1 MINGLFS
8 PGSIAVAGASR
19 DRRAVGRRILDAL
32 VEGPFEGPVYAINPA
47 ATHVGSVPAHP
58 SLSAIGKPVDL
69 VVVAVPAKLVHE
81 VVAEAADVGAGHVV
95 VVSAGFAESGDEG
108 RAAQD
113 ELAALVAERGMRMV
127 GPNCLGVLA
136 TDPEVN
142 MNASFAP
149 EMPPVGNFGLAS
161 QSGAL
166 GIAIIELARRLGLGL
181 SNFVS
186 LGNQADITV
195 SDLIEF
201 WGTDPATG
209 AGLLYLESFTDPAR
223 FRQVATETSRQL
235 PLVMVKSGT
244 TSAGSRAA
252 SSHTAALAGSDT
264 AVEAL
269 LEQSGVIRAASLEH
283 MFGIARILCSQPR
296 PKGRRAAVVTNS
308 GGPGV
313 LCVDAL
319 LRANYSVEPLSDEA
333 SAELARQLPA
343 AASVGNPIDMLAAA
357 GAAAYRDVTEA
368 VLSLDEVDV
377 LIVIYTPIGLEDDEA
392 VAQAISD
399 GVAAARAKG
408 ADGVVLAS
416 VVGGEGRHSEPQA
429 NGEAGGRE
437 VIPTFAFPED
447 LAPLLG
453 PIGDYCDWLARDLGR
468 VGEPKGCDT
477 EEALRI
483 VTEALSQ
490 RGEGWLTVAEAR
502 AVLDA
507 VGINLNAGRVV
518 VSAAEARAA
527 ADEIGYPVAVTVA
540 STGIVH
546 KSDVGGVHLNLA
558 TADEVAKAYQA
569 VSSLT
574 EGTDARL
581 DGALVGAMEDGIELF
596 LGVDRDASFGP
607 LIGFGLGGTS
617 VEVLDDVAFRLAP
630 LTDRDAHD
638 QVRSIRGWKLL
649 AGHRGAPPVD
659 AEAIEDL
666 LARISALVVA
676 VDGIAELDINPFF
689 ARPDGVVATDVR
701 ILIKEPGR

>member
-343 AASVGNPIDMLAAA
+343 AASVCLLYTSPSP
-357 GAAAYRDVTEA
+357 RD
-368 VLSLDEVDV
+368 S
-377 LIVIYTPIGLEDDEA
+377 
-392 VAQAISD
+392 
-399 GVAAARAKG
+399 
-408 ADGVVLAS
+408 
-416 VVGGEGRHSEPQA
+416 
-429 NGEAGGRE
+429 
-437 VIPTFAFPED
+437 
-447 LAPLLG
+447 
-453 PIGDYCDWLARDLGR
+453 
-468 VGEPKGCDT
+468 
-477 EEALRI
+477 
-483 VTEALSQ
+483 
-490 RGEGWLTVAEAR
+490 
-502 AVLDA
+502 
-507 VGINLNAGRVV
+507 
-518 VSAAEARAA
+518 
-527 ADEIGYPVAVTVA
+527 
-540 STGIVH
+540 
-546 KSDVGGVHLNLA
+546 
-558 TADEVAKAYQA
+558 
-569 VSSLT
+569 
-574 EGTDARL
+574 
-581 DGALVGAMEDGIELF
+581 
-596 LGVDRDASFGP
+596 
-607 LIGFGLGGTS
+607 
-617 VEVLDDVAFRLAP
+617 
-630 LTDRDAHD
+630 
-638 QVRSIRGWKLL
+638 
-649 AGHRGAPPVD
+649 
-659 AEAIEDL
+659 
-666 LARISALVVA
+666 
-676 VDGIAELDINPFF
+676 
-689 ARPDGVVATDVR
+689 
-701 ILIKEPGR
+701 